1 LIVFCSACAKNIFYD
16 NTNTVSP
23 EKPSEINEQF
33 SPESDAREE
42 AQSETSTYYTVR
54 SGDNL
59 FRIGLR
65 FGVSYFQLA
74 EWNQIQPPYLLQEG
88 QRLKV
93 FELQRDPFENPYE
106 EERSFE
112 NKRRNASQKKPTFST
127 DNKKLLKLHWHWP
140 ITGKVV
146 KDFKQTDKKGIDIS
160 GYIDQPVQAA
170 ERGKVVYS
178 GKGPKGVGN
187 LLIIR
192 HDEVYMSA
200 YANNKELLV
209 REGQEVEKA
218 QFIAKVGMSRSG
230 QPSLH
235 FEIRQYGNPVDPLY
249 YLPVN

>member
-1 LIVFCSACAKNIFYD
+1 MLIVFCSACAKNIFYED
-16 NTNTVSP
+16 SISVVP
-23 EKPSEINEQF
+23 E
-33 SPESDAREE
+33 ES
-42 AQSETSTYYTVR
+42 SETKEESGSELEEDSLPETSAFYTVR

-59 FRIGLR
+59 YRIGLR

-74 EWNQIQPPYLLQEG
+74 EWNHIQPPYLLHDG

-93 FELQRDPFENPYE
+93 LEVQSDPFENPFE
-106 EERSFE
+106 EKQSFE
-112 NKRRNASQKKPTFST
+112 NKRRIASQKKPTFST

-140 ITGKVV
+140 ITGMVV
-146 KDFKQTDKKGIDIS
+146 KDFKQSGKKGIDIS
-160 GYIDQPVQAA
+160 GYIDQPVKAA
-170 ERGKVVYS
+170 ESGTVVYS

-187 LLIIR
+187 LLIIK
-192 HDEVYMSA
+192 HDEIYMSA

-209 REGQEVEKA
+209 SEGQEVEKA

-230 QPSLH
+230 KPSLH

>member
-1 LIVFCSACAKNIFYD
+1 M
-16 NTNTVSP
+16 P
-23 EKPSEINEQF
+23 E
-33 SPESDAREE
+33 ES
-42 AQSETSTYYTVR
+42 SETKEQSGSDVEEDAPETGAFYTVR

-59 FRIGLR
+59 YRIGLR

-74 EWNQIQPPYLLQEG
+74 EWNQIQPPYLLHEG

-93 FELQRDPFENPYE
+93 FEVQRDPFENPDDE
-106 EERSFE
+106 KQSFE
-112 NKRRNASQKKPTFST
+112 NKRRNTSQKKPTFST

-140 ITGKVV
+140 ITGMVV

-170 ERGKVVYS
+170 ESGKVVYS

-230 QPSLH
+230 KPSLH